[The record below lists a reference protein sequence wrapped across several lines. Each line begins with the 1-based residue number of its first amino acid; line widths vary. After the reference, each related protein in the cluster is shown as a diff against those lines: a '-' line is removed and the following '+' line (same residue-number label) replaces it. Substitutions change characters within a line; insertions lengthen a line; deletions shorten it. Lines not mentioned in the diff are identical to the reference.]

1 MINDKISQEIKEDK
15 RLQRIIWKEYL
26 KSFDICVSYG
36 ILGTVL
42 FLNIFFIAINPK
54 IFIPVTV
61 IAIIIELIVM
71 FKKKYS
77 LDIYEVKEIEKN
89 FISEKDKYLDC
100 VITKPGNKNV
110 TGYLEGSIIKEKNEN
125 IKINDKVIGITVG
138 DKILVVKPKEN

>member
-15 RLQRIIWKEYL
+15 KLQKIIWKEYL
-26 KSFDICVSYG
+26 KSFDMCVSYG

-61 IAIIIELIVM
+61 IAVIIELIVM

-77 LDIYEVKEIEKN
+77 LDIYEVKEIGKN
-89 FISEKDKYLDC
+89 FKEDKYLYC